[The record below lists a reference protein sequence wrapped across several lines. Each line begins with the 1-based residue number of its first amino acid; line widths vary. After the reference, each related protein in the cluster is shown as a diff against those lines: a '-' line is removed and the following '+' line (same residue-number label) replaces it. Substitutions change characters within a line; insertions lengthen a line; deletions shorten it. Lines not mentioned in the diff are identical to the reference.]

1 MIILPKAIYVFN
13 VIPINL
19 FMTFFTEIEQIIFK
33 FIWNHKRHRIAKAI
47 LKKKNKE
54 GGIIWKI
61 FDNTKN
67 LCSLKQY
74 SIGTKIDIW
83 ITGTEYTA

>member
-19 FMTFFTEIEQIIFK
+19 LMTFFTEIEQIIFK

-54 GGIIWKI
+54 GGII
-61 FDNTKN
+61 
-67 LCSLKQY
+67 
-74 SIGTKIDIW
+74 
-83 ITGTEYTA
+83 